1 MDFILLII
9 STLLFLGGFI
19 FTAVKLRAGTYHPGY
34 TNLSLIGLGFLIQCG
49 FLYLRGQLH
58 GRCPITDGAEIL
70 VFIAWSLA
78 IMYFALGRAFRLS
91 LVGAFTAPILAILH
105 LLALILTLRNPA
117 IARPIEKMDHWL
129 EMHAAM
135 SLLAYGAFALAAI
148 SGAMYLIQNRQLKSG
163 HPGFLSFNLPPIR
176 YLADALVQ
184 LLSIGLLLLTIGV
197 VAAFFMKLA
206 PSALHLGL
214 LGGVW
219 LVYTGI
225 LAFHFVKRPSAKWLS
240 LSSLIA
246 FGFSLITLSAI

>member
-1 MDFILLII
+1 MDFTLLII

-19 FTAVKLRAGTYHPGY
+19 FTAVKLLAGTYHPGY
-34 TNLSLIGLGFLIQCG
+34 TNLFLIGLGFLVQCS

-58 GRCPITDGAEIL
+58 GRCPITDGAEML

-105 LLALILTLRNPA
+105 LFALILTVRNPA

-176 YLADALVQ
+176 YLADALIQ
-184 LLSIGLLLLTIGV
+184 LLAIGLLLLTIGV
-197 VAAFFMKLA
+197 IAAFFMKKA
-206 PSALHLGL
+206 PTALHLGL

-219 LVYTGI
+219 FVYTAI
-225 LAFHFVKRPSAKWLS
+225 LAFHLVNRPSAKWLS

-246 FGFSLITLSAI
+246 FGFSLITLCAI